1 MKNDDGIITLI
12 QSKVPLYKNKTYFK
26 IFKDV
31 LIGLTMLP
39 IKDENNNII
48 IKLSKNKSNDKVS
61 INNSYENNSL
71 WFKIMKNIFINIKI
85 KNYEFKK
92 KLLIKNKFN
101 PKIKDEFEDDYCYD
115 FYNRKNNQ
123 YEISKLEYLYL
134 ANISKIKL
142 QKLNFIS
149 QKEKIPLVN
158 IIKIYFGLCAKN
170 IGLLKIKQKKD
181 DDEKNNENTS
191 KKLLLRGFTLI
202 DDDDNKK
209 DKTLKFKKPTNESK
223 LFNNVVKIKYISNLK
238 NKLAHKISNKLI
250 NSKNSNFKEN
260 ERNNSSEKNKKEE
273 SNNNS
278 FDKKEENKNSFEDDL
293 INDEFFK
300 SIKNLNGKNKN
311 SLKILYSS
319 SFTRLF
325 IGEVDIASIKERYMS
340 IIDAKK
346 EEKIG
351 KKNKKSSLFLRII
364 QNGNNQLPL
373 IEKNMKNVW
382 TKFMKNQEII
392 EKFKRIN
399 LEEKEEKKNKDE
411 KINYTDRTDRKR
423 FLTAAQFAKNE
434 LIKNELDFNI
444 DINKKNNFISLSSKI
459 NKIIKTPER
468 KKEII
473 EHNNKDDIIKNKINK
488 KDNSSLKKR
497 GIKNFFKPND
507 NNKNFINE
515 YAAKKVNINE
525 LKIKKNL
532 FYNSNK
538 NYLLTERNNSSKKSN
553 FKRIFEEKLFRNK
566 QNENMHFK
574 ALSLKNNNYR
584 GERNLYGK
592 LDKSKNQKT
601 INFFT
606 KKDFY
611 F

>member
-423 FLTAAQFAKNE
+423 FLTSAQFTKNV

>member
-373 IEKNMKNVW
+373 IERNMKNVW

-423 FLTAAQFAKNE
+423 FLTSAQFTKNV

>member
-488 KDNSSLKKR
+488 KDNSSFKKR

>member
-373 IEKNMKNVW
+373 IKKNMKNVW

-423 FLTAAQFAKNE
+423 FLTSAQFTKNV

-444 DINKKNNFISLSSKI
+444 DITKKNNFISLSSKI

-488 KDNSSLKKR
+488 KDNSSFKKR

-525 LKIKKNL
+525 IKIKKNL

>member
-250 NSKNSNFKEN
+250 NSKNSNYKEN

-423 FLTAAQFAKNE
+423 FLTSAQFTKNV

>member
-39 IKDENNNII
+39 MKDENNNII
-48 IKLSKNKSNDKVS
+48 IKLSKNKSNDKIS

-423 FLTAAQFAKNE
+423 FLTSAQFTKNV

-488 KDNSSLKKR
+488 KDNSSFKKR

-525 LKIKKNL
+525 IKIKKNL